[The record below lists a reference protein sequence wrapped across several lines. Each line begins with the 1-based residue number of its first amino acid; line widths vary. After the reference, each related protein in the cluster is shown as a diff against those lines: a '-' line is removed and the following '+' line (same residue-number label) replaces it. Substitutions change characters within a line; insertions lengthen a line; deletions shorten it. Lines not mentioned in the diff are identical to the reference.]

1 MRARFYLPSTKTLK
15 DPTGIGQKV
24 VMQRELIHL
33 FESLPKKSEWVF
45 CRPDGEPFNRDHIY
59 KQFKKILKAV
69 GIEHRRY
76 SWKELRHTT
85 ASLMHLKGSPLS
97 AIKDQL
103 RHTSSKMTENFYI
116 GSDIGY
122 QREQNE
128 KLSNP
133 HFEEVLA
140 GLKGNS
146 ETTVKKE
153 VDFETLQEVPP
164 IASA

>member
-1 MRARFYLPSTKTLK
+1 M
-15 DPTGIGQKV
+15 QK
-24 VMQRELIHL
+24 ELIHL
-33 FESLPKKSEWVF
+33 FENLPRKSEWVF
-45 CRPDGEPFNRDHIY
+45 SRPDGQPFNRDHIY

-76 SWKELRHTT
+76 SWKELRDTT

-116 GSDIGY
+116 GSDTRY

-133 HFEEVLA
+133 HFKEVLT

-146 ETTVKKE
+146 ERPVKKE
-153 VDFETLQEVPP
+153 ADFETLQEVPP